1 MNKQKIV
8 VFQGGPDGT
17 EPSFEEL
24 SARWE
29 SGLQK
34 LPEVE
39 SWKIVRA
46 KRLTPNQ
53 IWDEIGDC
61 DAALGAWITPQLMTE
76 QQIQAHPKLKYL
88 SALSHGFGEF
98 DTAMTRRYGLTVTN
112 TIYGGQTIAEHAIAL
127 LFQICRNVAAHA
139 HYTQYGFWVEKQFN
153 PEVPYQKIISRQI
166 ELYGKTFGIIGL
178 GHIGLCA
185 AKMAAGL
192 GMKVIAYNRSRKSGP
207 EYEGIEQVSLDELYA
222 RSDVISLHCPYSSEN
237 DSMINRE
244 SIAKMKDGV
253 ILINTARGGLIDE
266 DDLYRALMDR
276 KIYMAGLDVL
286 RDEPPK
292 EKIPLLGCPYAVITS
307 HIAWL
312 PKESRLR
319 SVDLAIDNYAAWLH
333 GHPQS
338 VIN

>member
-1 MNKQKIV
+1 MSKQNV
-8 VFQGGPDGT
+8 VIFQGGPDVP
-17 EPSFEEL
+17 EPSFTEL
-24 SARWE
+24 SARWDA
-29 SGLQK
+29 GLEK
-34 LPEVE
+34 LPEVAG
-39 SWKIVRA
+39 WRIIRA
-46 KRLTPNQ
+46 KRLTPEK
-53 IWDEIGDC
+53 IWEEIGDC

-88 SALSHGFGEF
+88 SSLAHGFGEF
-98 DTAMTRRYGLTVTN
+98 DAAMTRRYGLTITN
-112 TIYGGQTIAEHAIAL
+112 TVYGGQTIAEHAIAL

-139 HYTQYGFWVEKQFN
+139 EYTQYGYWEDRKSD
-153 PEVPYQKIISRQI
+153 PAAPYQKLLSRQI
-166 ELYGKTFGIIGL
+166 ELYGKTFGVIGL
-178 GHIGLCA
+178 GHIGLSA
-185 AKMAAGL
+185 ARMAAGL
-192 GMKVIAYNRSRKSGP
+192 GMRVIAYNRSRKTGR
-207 EYEGIEQVSLDELYA
+207 EYAGIEQVSLDELYA

-237 DSMINRE
+237 DKMINRD

-266 DDLYRALMDR
+266 DDLYRALMQR

-286 RDEPPK
+286 RKEPP
-292 EKIPLLGCPYAVITS
+292 EVKIPLMGCPYAVITS

-319 SVDLAIDNYAAWLH
+319 SVDLAIENYAAWLH